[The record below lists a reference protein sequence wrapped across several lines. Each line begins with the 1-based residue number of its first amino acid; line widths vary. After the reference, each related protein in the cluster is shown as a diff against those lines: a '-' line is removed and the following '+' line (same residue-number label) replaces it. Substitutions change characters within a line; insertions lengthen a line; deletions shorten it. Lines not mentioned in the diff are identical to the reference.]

1 MLGSRRRVEK
11 SSGALRDR
19 SRSCS
24 NGGQTVSKMNKQVA
38 SSRCRCNPKKRGP
51 FRIAGLGDL
60 FSSPKSAN
68 FALPPPSPSAP
79 FFLPQTHPKTISC
92 KPIVWLLST
101 FRQHCSSIPSIFLG
115 STVLLFALLQGYSV
129 LIFFRRT
136 LIDFPSALPVA
147 LPGSPGS

>member
-1 MLGSRRRVEK
+1 MENERMLGSRRRVEK

-68 FALPPPSPSAP
+68 FALLAYPLR
-79 FFLPQTHPKTISC
+79 LP
-92 KPIVWLLST
+92 
-101 FRQHCSSIPSIFLG
+101 R
-115 STVLLFALLQGYSV
+115 LLFSSPKLTPKRSPAN
-129 LIFFRRT
+129 
-136 LIDFPSALPVA
+136 PSSGCCRPFASIVPA
-147 LPGSPGS
+147 SPLSSLVQLSYCSLYCRATPFSFSSDER